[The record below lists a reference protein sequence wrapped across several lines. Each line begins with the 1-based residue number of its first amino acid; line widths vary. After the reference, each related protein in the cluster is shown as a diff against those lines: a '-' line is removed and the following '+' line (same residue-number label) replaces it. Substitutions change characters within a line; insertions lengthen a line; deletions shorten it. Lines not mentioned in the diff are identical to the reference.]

1 MSDKFKQLFEEAR
14 NSGMDPDWVD
24 KFENTFEA
32 SGLRKD
38 NQTIKEENRLLRE
51 TTSKLKSGMLK
62 DRFKDMGITL
72 NPAILGQDVLDQ
84 LDPSDPEKV
93 QTWAEDMGLVTK
105 TETTPPADR
114 QVHDRI
120 AAASDSGN
128 VSISP
133 TIQDINNLSEEEF
146 WKVAQQREA
155 DIKAGKLTP

>member
-14 NSGMDPDWVD
+14 DSGMDPDWVD

-51 TTSKLKSGMLK
+51 TASKLKSGLLK
-62 DRFKDMGITL
+62 DRFTKMGITL
-72 NPAILGQDVLDQ
+72 SPSVLNIPDD
-84 LDPSDPEKV
+84 LDPSDDEKF
-93 QTWAEDMGLVTK
+93 QSWAEEMGLVTK
-105 TETTPPADR
+105 QETTPPAER

-128 VSISP
+128 VATTPSISD
-133 TIQDINNLSEEEF
+133 IQNLPEEEF
-146 WKVAQQREA
+146 WKVAEAREA
-155 DIKAGKLTP
+155 ALRAGKTP

>member
-14 NSGMDPDWVD
+14 NNGMDPDWVD
-24 KFENTFEA
+24 KFETTFEA

-51 TTSKLKSGMLK
+51 TAGKLKSGLLQ
-62 DRFKDMGITL
+62 DRFKSMGVTISPSIL
-72 NPAILGQDVLDQ
+72 NIPDD

-93 QTWAEDMGLVTK
+93 QSWAEEMGLVTK

-128 VSISP
+128 VSVTPSIDDIS
-133 TIQDINNLSEEEF
+133 NLPEEEF
-146 WKVAQQREA
+146 WKQAAAREA
-155 DIKAGKLTP
+155 AIKAGKVTP